1 MSKKKVLLV
10 SQNFYPEFF
19 KSNDIAFE
27 LVKKGF
33 EVDVLTGIP
42 NYPQGEYYKG
52 YGLFK
57 KRIETV
63 NGVKIYRVFQ
73 FPRGKKGGNLGLS
86 LNYVSFM
93 ISGVFWALYL
103 SIFKSYDS
111 VLIHLVSP
119 ITQAIPA
126 IVIKIFRKTPIYSW
140 VLDIWPDSA
149 VLGGGIN
156 NRSIIGILD
165 CIVKFTYNKSDK
177 ILISSKSFKDLILQ
191 KGEYKDKIVYFPNWS
206 EDLLN
211 MPKVEIPAL
220 PDGFIIMMAG
230 NLGVAQTL
238 DAVMNAALE
247 LKDNDN
253 IKWVLIG
260 DGSRKQWVE
269 EFVKKHSLENSVYIM
284 GRYPFEMMP
293 SFYKNANAML
303 LTLKADYPHINAVV
317 PARLQSYMAASRPVL
332 AMASGASAD
341 VIKESDCGYV
351 VDPEDY
357 KSLVSIIKEKVL
369 TDKLGFELKGANGRK
384 FFEKHYRKEKCLSNL
399 VDIIKNNN

>member
-1 MSKKKVLLV
+1 VSKKKVLLV

-27 LVKKGF
+27 LAKKGF
-33 EVDVLTGIP
+33 DVDVLTGIP

-57 KRIETV
+57 KRKETV
-63 NGVKIYRVFQ
+63 NGVKVYRVFQ

-86 LNYVSFM
+86 LNYVSFV
-93 ISGVFWALYL
+93 ISGFFWALYL
-103 SIFKSYDS
+103 SIFKNYNSII
-111 VLIHLVSP
+111 IHLVSP

-126 IVIKIFRKTPIYSW
+126 IVIKSFRKTPIYSW

-156 NRSIIGILD
+156 NKSIIGVLD
-165 CIVKFTYNKSDK
+165 FIVKFVYNKSDK
-177 ILISSKSFKDLILQ
+177 ILISSKPFKDLILQ
-191 KGEYKDKIVYFPNWS
+191 KGDYEDKIIYFPNWS
-206 EDLLN
+206 EDFLN
-211 MPKVEIPAL
+211 MPRVEIPTL

-247 LKDNDN
+247 LKEDDS

-260 DGSRKQWVE
+260 DGSHKQRVE
-269 EFVKKHSLENSVYIM
+269 DFVEKHGLEDSVFLL

-293 SFYKNANAML
+293 SFYQKANAML

-341 VIKESDCGYV
+341 IIKESDSGYV
-351 VDPEDY
+351 VDSEDY
-357 KSLVSIIKEKVL
+357 NSLVEVIKNKVL
-369 TDKLGFELKGANGRK
+369 TDMEGFELKGANGRK
-384 FFEKHYRKEKCLSNL
+384 YYDKHYTKENCLSNL
-399 VDIIKNNN
+399 IDIIS